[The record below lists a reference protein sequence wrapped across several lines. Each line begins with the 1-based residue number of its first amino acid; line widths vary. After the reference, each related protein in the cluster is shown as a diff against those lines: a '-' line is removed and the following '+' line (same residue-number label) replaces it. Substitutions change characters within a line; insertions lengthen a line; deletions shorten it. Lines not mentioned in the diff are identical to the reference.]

1 MPHLKYKYMMNEPFI
16 GGDAASVQDSHLQIK
31 FKKQFI
37 YEISPEVKTLEMK
50 KVEMVEELVER
61 FVEHAPDIN
70 TLLVK

>member
-1 MPHLKYKYMMNEPFI
+1 
-16 GGDAASVQDSHLQIK
+16 
-31 FKKQFI
+31 
-37 YEISPEVKTLEMK
+37 MK